1 MARGVMAISLSLVV
15 VVVLMAQQASAQS
28 GCMTAIVSLSPCL
41 NFITGNTSTPS
52 SSCCSSLASVVKSQP
67 QCLCAVLGGATS
79 SLGVTINNTR
89 ALELPA
95 ACKVQTP
102 PVSKCNALA
111 GAPAASPTATPTP
124 ATPSTPSTP
133 STPETPSTSSTPSV
147 PSVPSGSS
155 SSKTTPSTTTQSSD
169 GKSNKLAMIPVVFLG
184 SLASLAIF

>member
-1 MARGVMAISLSLVV
+1 MARGVMAISLSLVIV
-15 VVVLMAQQASAQS
+15 VMVVAQQASAQS

-52 SSCCSSLASVVKSQP
+52 SSCCSSLASVVQSQP

-102 PVSKCNALA
+102 PVSKCNAVG

-124 ATPSTPSTP
+124 VTPSTPATP
-133 STPETPSTSSTPSV
+133 STPETRSTPSV
-147 PSVPSGSS
+147 PSVSSGTT
-155 SSKTTPSTTTQSSD
+155 SKTTPSTTTLSS
-169 GKSNKLAMIPVVFLG
+169 GGSSNKMAAISIVFLAAFT
-184 SLASLAIF
+184 SIAIF

>member
-52 SSCCSSLASVVKSQP
+52 SSCCSSLASVVQSQP

-102 PVSKCNALA
+102 PVSKCNALG

-124 ATPSTPSTP
+124 ATPSTP

-169 GKSNKLAMIPVVFLG
+169 GNSNKLAMIPIVFFG